1 METKVFTAGDFVLL
15 YVLFITSFD
24 SDHGLAGGT
33 LLCMLQGY
41 VPPKRMR
48 CPMKFSSATGMNR
61 HDFKL
66 GLVRK
71 LREQMNTFPF
81 NSK

>member
-1 METKVFTAGDFVLL
+1 METKFFTAGDFVLL
-15 YVLFITSFD
+15 YFLFITSFD

-33 LLCMLQGY
+33 LLQGY

-48 CPMKFSSATGMNR
+48 CPMKFSSATGMN
-61 HDFKL
+61 DFKL